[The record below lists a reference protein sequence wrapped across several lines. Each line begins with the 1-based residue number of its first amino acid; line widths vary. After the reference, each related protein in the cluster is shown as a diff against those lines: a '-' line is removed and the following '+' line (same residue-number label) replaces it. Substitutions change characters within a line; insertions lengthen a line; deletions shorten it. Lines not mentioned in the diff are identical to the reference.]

1 MKTSIIYWVSA
12 FLLTVL
18 GACSSR
24 PSLVVKELQC
34 EKLVNPLAIDQTKP
48 YLSWQLETNEN
59 SVHQSAYQILAATDE
74 DLLTEEKAD
83 LWNSGKVESTESAW
97 VLYQGNELASKQFV
111 YWKVRVW
118 DGNDKASDWSE
129 TACFGIGLL
138 HPSDW
143 KASYIGSDTLSG
155 KPQSPLLWKHFQW
168 NQKGTKAFLH
178 VNSLGYHEV
187 YLNGKKVGD
196 AVLAPAVSQFDK
208 RSLSVTYDVT
218 DLLEKGENDFVLWLG
233 KGWYQDGLPGVV
245 NGGPFVRA
253 QLEEFENGEWRT
265 SLITDSTWKTR
276 ESGYASTGTWRPWQ
290 FGGEEISA
298 DRLLPALDRKTL
310 NSVDWNTAVLAAIP
324 EHKVSPQMVE
334 LNGLRGQ
341 LHPLSCK
348 ASGDSAWIYDLGT
361 NLTGWTKIQFP
372 PLEKGQ
378 KIRIS
383 YCDFLDDKGEF
394 RDHLYEDYYIAS
406 GADSAEVFSNKF
418 NYHAYRYLKLENHS
432 SLVRIRI

>member
-1 MKTSIIYWVSA
+1 MKTSLIYWVSA

-18 GACSSR
+18 GACSSH

-59 SVHQSAYQILAATDE
+59 AVHQAAYQILAATDE

-83 LWNSGKVESTESAW
+83 LWNSGKVESPESAW
-97 VLYQGNELASKQFV
+97 VLYQGDELSSKSFV

-118 DGNDKASDWSE
+118 DGDDKASDWSE

-138 HPSDW
+138 NPSDW
-143 KASYIGSDTLSG
+143 KAAYIGSDTLSG

-168 NQKGTKAFLH
+168 DQKGTKAFLH

-208 RSLSVTYDVT
+208 RSLIVTYDVT
-218 DLLEKGENDFVLWLG
+218 GLLEKGENDLVLWLG

-245 NGGPFVRA
+245 EGGPFVRA
-253 QLEEFENGEWRT
+253 QLEEFEDGEWRT
-265 SLITDSTWKTR
+265 SLVTDSTWKTR
-276 ESGYASTGTWRPWQ
+276 ESGYVSTGTWRPWQ
-290 FGGEEISA
+290 FGGEEIHA
-298 DRLLPALDRKTL
+298 DCVLPDLGAETL
-310 NSVDWNTAVLAAIP
+310 NAASWNTAVLAAIP
-324 EHKVSPQMVE
+324 EHKVSPQMAE
-334 LNGLRGQ
+334 LNGIREH
-341 LHPLSCK
+341 LHPLTCK

-372 PLEKGQ
+372 PLEYLQ
-378 KIRIS
+378 PVITQYFVS
-383 YCDFLDDKGEF
+383 YKSE
-394 RDHLYEDYYIAS
+394 IWA
-406 GADSAEVFSNKF
+406 
-418 NYHAYRYLKLENHS
+418 
-432 SLVRIRI
+432 